1 MGSRRR
7 RFFRPTWVEIDLA
20 ALRSN
25 LKRFRS
31 LMPRRTRLMFVVK
44 GNGYG
49 HGASSCAL
57 FAQKNKLA
65 DWFGVSSVEE
75 GVVLREAG
83 VKLPILI
90 LGSLFVAWILIA
102 LAALAIGP
110 SSVGLAEVLDL
121 VFRGT
126 GESASRDIVL
136 GVRLPR
142 IVLGS
147 LVGAALATA
156 GAIFQALLR
165 NPLADPYVLGVSG
178 GAALAAIAVLA
189 LGGLVGISTSMVP
202 MAAFG
207 GGLLATALL
216 YWVSGGPG
224 RSGPTGLL
232 LTGVVFNAFAS
243 AGIVFLASIAGF
255 FDGSRIFLWLIGH
268 LSAVE
273 IDAAGLVAISVGI
286 GLTVAC
292 GLARSLNL
300 IALGD
305 ETAAQLGVPVDTHR
319 RLLLLSTSLM
329 VGAAVSVSGL
339 IGFVGLIVPHAL
351 RLVIGSDHR
360 LLIPAAALTGA
371 GFLVLS
377 DTLARTVLE
386 GRELP
391 VGAVT
396 ALIGGPLFIFL
407 LRRAQAEGPLG

>member
-1 MGSRRR
+1 M
-7 RFFRPTWVEIDLA
+7 IL
-20 ALRSN
+20 
-25 LKRFRS
+25 
-31 LMPRRTRLMFVVK
+31 
-44 GNGYG
+44 
-49 HGASSCAL
+49 
-57 FAQKNKLA
+57 
-65 DWFGVSSVEE
+65 
-75 GVVLREAG
+75 VLG
-83 VKLPILI
+83 TLTLVL
-90 LGSLFVAWILIA
+90 ILIA
-102 LAALAIGP
+102 LVALATGP
-110 SSVGLAEVLDL
+110 THVGVGEVVDL
-121 VFRGT
+121 LLRGT
-126 GESASRDIVL
+126 GEPASRDIVL

-142 IVLGS
+142 VILGL
-147 LVGAALATA
+147 LVGSALATA

-178 GAALAAIAVLA
+178 GAALAGIAVLA
-189 LGGLVGISTSMVP
+189 FGSVLGVSTSMVP
-202 MAAFG
+202 IAAFG
-207 GGLLATALL
+207 GGLFATALL

-273 IDAAGLVAISVGI
+273 IDAAGIVAASVAV

-292 GLARSLNL
+292 VLSRSLNL

-305 ETAAQLGVPVDTHR
+305 ETAAQLGVPVDLHR

-329 VGAAVSVSGL
+329 VGAAVAVSGL

-377 DTLARTVLE
+377 DTLARTVLD

-396 ALIGGPLFIFL
+396 ALVGGPLFIFL
-407 LRRAQAEGPLG
+407 LRRAQAQGPLA

>member
-1 MGSRRR
+1 MIRLSLARM
-7 RFFRPTWVEIDLA
+7 FFVLGTLLV
-20 ALRSN
+20 
-25 LKRFRS
+25 S
-31 LMPRRTRLMFVVK
+31 L
-44 GNGYG
+44 
-49 HGASSCAL
+49 
-57 FAQKNKLA
+57 
-65 DWFGVSSVEE
+65 
-75 GVVLREAG
+75 
-83 VKLPILI
+83 ILI
-90 LGSLFVAWILIA
+90 TLVA
-102 LAALAIGP
+102 LATGP
-110 SSVGLAEVLDL
+110 SSIGVDEVFDL
-121 VFRGT
+121 VVRGT
-126 GESASRDIVL
+126 GDPASRDIVL

-142 IVLGS
+142 VILGL

-178 GAALAAIAVLA
+178 GAALAGIVVLA
-189 LGGLVGISTSMVP
+189 LGGLLGISTTMVP
-202 MAAFG
+202 LAAFG
-207 GGLLATALL
+207 GGLFATALL

-273 IDAAGLVAISVGI
+273 IDAAGMVAASVGV
-286 GLTVAC
+286 GLAVAC
-292 GLARSLNL
+292 ALSRSLNL

-305 ETAAQLGVPVDTHR
+305 ETAAQLGVPVDQHR
-319 RLLLLSTSLM
+319 RLLLVSTSLM
-329 VGAAVSVSGL
+329 VGAAVAVSGL

-377 DTLARTVLE
+377 DTLARTALD

-396 ALIGGPLFIFL
+396 ALVGGPLFIFL
-407 LRRAQAEGPLG
+407 LRRAQAQGPLA

>member
-1 MGSRRR
+1 M
-7 RFFRPTWVEIDLA
+7 I
-20 ALRSN
+20 
-25 LKRFRS
+25 
-31 LMPRRTRLMFVVK
+31 FVL
-44 GNGYG
+44 GT
-49 HGASSCAL
+49 L
-57 FAQKNKLA
+57 TL
-65 DWFGVSSVEE
+65 
-75 GVVLREAG
+75 VL
-83 VKLPILI
+83 
-90 LGSLFVAWILIA
+90 ILIA
-102 LAALAIGP
+102 LVALATGP
-110 SSVGLAEVLDL
+110 THVGVGEVVDL
-121 VFRGT
+121 LLRGT
-126 GESASRDIVL
+126 GEPASRDIVL

-142 IVLGS
+142 VVLGL

-178 GAALAAIAVLA
+178 GAALAGIAVLA
-189 LGGLVGISTSMVP
+189 LGGLLGVSTRMVP
-202 MAAFG
+202 IAAFG
-207 GGLLATALL
+207 GGLFATALL

-273 IDAAGLVAISVGI
+273 IDAAGIVAASVVVGLV
-286 GLTVAC
+286 VAC
-292 GLARSLNL
+292 VLSRSLNL

-305 ETAAQLGVPVDTHR
+305 ETAAQLGVPVDLHR

-329 VGAAVSVSGL
+329 VGAAVAVSGL

-360 LLIPAAALTGA
+360 MLIPAAALTGA

-377 DTLARTVLE
+377 DTLARTVLD

-396 ALIGGPLFIFL
+396 ALVGGPLFIFL
-407 LRRAQAEGPLG
+407 LRRAQAQGPLA

>member
-1 MGSRRR
+1 
-7 RFFRPTWVEIDLA
+7 
-20 ALRSN
+20 
-25 LKRFRS
+25 LKRLS
-31 LMPRRTRLMFVVK
+31 LARLVAV
-44 GNGYG
+44 
-49 HGASSCAL
+49 
-57 FAQKNKLA
+57 
-65 DWFGVSSVEE
+65 
-75 GVVLREAG
+75 
-83 VKLPILI
+83 
-90 LGSLFVAWILIA
+90 LGSL
-102 LAALAIGP
+102 
-110 SSVGLAEVLDL
+110 SVGLALCIVLALASGPAAIGVGD
-121 VFRGT
+121 VADVIRGV
-126 GESASRDIVL
+126 ASDGASVDIVL
-136 GVRLPR
+136 RVRLPR
-142 IVLGS
+142 VVLGV

-178 GAALAAIAVLA
+178 GAALAGIAVLA
-189 LGGLVGISTSMVP
+189 LGSVAGIPTGSVP
-202 MAAFG
+202 LAAFG

-273 IDAAGLVAISVGI
+273 IDAAGLVGASVGL
-286 GLTVAC
+286 GVGVAC
-292 GLARSLNL
+292 LLSRSLNL
-300 IALGD
+300 LALGD
-305 ETAAQLGVPVDTHR
+305 ETAAELGVPVEAHR
-319 RLLLLSTSLM
+319 RWLLLATSLM
-329 VGAAVSVSGL
+329 VGAAVAVSGL

-360 LLIPAAALTGA
+360 LLVPAAALSGA
-371 GFLVLS
+371 SFLVLS
-377 DTLARTVLE
+377 DTAARTILD

-407 LRRAQAEGPLG
+407 LRRAQAGGPMP

>member
-1 MGSRRR
+1 VIRLS
-7 RFFRPTWVEIDLA
+7 LA
-20 ALRSN
+20 R
-25 LKRFRS
+25 
-31 LMPRRTRLMFVVK
+31 MVFVL
-44 GNGYG
+44 GT
-49 HGASSCAL
+49 L
-57 FAQKNKLA
+57 LA
-65 DWFGVSSVEE
+65 
-75 GVVLREAG
+75 VLLA
-83 VKLPILI
+83 IT
-90 LGSLFVAWILIA
+90 LIA
-102 LAALAIGP
+102 LATGP
-110 SSVGLAEVLDL
+110 TNVGFGELVDL
-121 VFRGT
+121 LIRDT
-126 GESASRDIVL
+126 GEPASRDIVL

-142 IVLGS
+142 VVLGL

-178 GAALAAIAVLA
+178 GAALAGIAVLA
-189 LGGLVGISTSMVP
+189 LGGLLGVSTSMVP
-202 MAAFG
+202 IAAFG
-207 GGLLATALL
+207 GGILATALL

-224 RSGPTGLL
+224 RSSSTGLL

-273 IDAAGLVAISVGI
+273 IDAAGMVAASVAV
-286 GLTVAC
+286 GLIVAC
-292 GLARSLNL
+292 LLSRSLNL

-305 ETAAQLGVPVDTHR
+305 ETAAQLGVPVDAHR

-377 DTLARTVLE
+377 DTLARTVLD

-407 LRRAQAEGPLG
+407 LRRAQAEGPLV

>member
-1 MGSRRR
+1 
-7 RFFRPTWVEIDLA
+7 VI
-20 ALRSN
+20 
-25 LKRFRS
+25 
-31 LMPRRTRLMFVVK
+31 RL
-44 GNGYG
+44 
-49 HGASSCAL
+49 S
-57 FAQKNKLA
+57 FARMVLVL
-65 DWFGVSSVEE
+65 GVLS
-75 GVVLREAG
+75 A
-83 VKLPILI
+83 
-90 LGSLFVAWILIA
+90 A
-102 LAALAIGP
+102 LAAISLVALATGP
-110 SSVGLAEVLDL
+110 SSVGVGEVIDLLIGDSAEAA
-121 VFRGT
+121 
-126 GESASRDIVL
+126 SADIVL
-136 GVRLPR
+136 RVRLPR
-142 IVLGS
+142 LILGL

-178 GAALAAIAVLA
+178 GAALAGIMVLA
-189 LGGLVGISTSMVP
+189 FGGLLGVSTSMVP
-202 MAAFG
+202 IAAFG
-207 GGLLATALL
+207 GGLLTTALL

-273 IDAAGLVAISVGI
+273 IDAAGMVAVSVAV
-286 GLTVAC
+286 GLGVAC
-292 GLARSLNL
+292 ALSRSLNL
-300 IALGD
+300 LALGD
-305 ETAAQLGVPVDTHR
+305 DTAAQLGVPVDSHR

-329 VGAAVSVSGL
+329 VGAAVAVSGL

-377 DTLARTVLE
+377 DTLARTALD
-386 GRELP
+386 GRDLP

-396 ALIGGPLFIFL
+396 ALVGGPLFIFL
-407 LRRAQAEGPLG
+407 LRRAQRPLV

>member
-1 MGSRRR
+1 MIRLSLPRMVLVLG
-7 RFFRPTWVEIDLA
+7 
-20 ALRSN
+20 AL
-25 LKRFRS
+25 
-31 LMPRRTRLMFVVK
+31 
-44 GNGYG
+44 
-49 HGASSCAL
+49 
-57 FAQKNKLA
+57 
-65 DWFGVSSVEE
+65 SV
-75 GVVLREAG
+75 G
-83 VKLPILI
+83 
-90 LGSLFVAWILIA
+90 LGFIA
-102 LAALAIGP
+102 LVALATGP
-110 SSVGLAEVLDL
+110 SSISFTEVVDVLLGQDM
-121 VFRGT
+121 GT
-126 GESASRDIVL
+126 GVGGRIGEQVGSLGRDAAADIVL
-136 GVRLPR
+136 RVRLPR
-142 IVLGS
+142 LILGS
-147 LVGAALATA
+147 LVGAALGTA
-156 GAIFQALLR
+156 GVIFQALLR

-178 GAALAAIAVLA
+178 GAALAGILVLA
-189 LGGLVGISTSMVP
+189 LGGLLGIPTSFVP
-202 MAAFG
+202 VAAFG
-207 GGLLATALL
+207 GGLFATALL

-273 IDAAGLVAISVGI
+273 IDSAGLVAVNVAI
-286 GLTVAC
+286 GFAVAC
-292 GLARSLNL
+292 TLSRSLNL

-305 ETAAQLGVPVDTHR
+305 ETAAQLGVPVDVHR

-329 VGAAVSVSGL
+329 VGAAVAVSGL

-377 DTLARTVLE
+377 DTLARTILD

-407 LRRAQAEGPLG
+407 LRRAQSRGPLV

>member
-1 MGSRRR
+1 MIRLSYSRM
-7 RFFRPTWVEIDLA
+7 FFVLTSLTLA
-20 ALRSN
+20 
-25 LKRFRS
+25 
-31 LMPRRTRLMFVVK
+31 
-44 GNGYG
+44 
-49 HGASSCAL
+49 
-57 FAQKNKLA
+57 
-65 DWFGVSSVEE
+65 
-75 GVVLREAG
+75 
-83 VKLPILI
+83 
-90 LGSLFVAWILIA
+90 LIA
-102 LAALAIGP
+102 ISLLALAMGP
-110 SSVGLAEVLDL
+110 SSVGLGEVVDL
-121 VFRGT
+121 LLG
-126 GESASRDIVL
+126 GSGDPASRDIVL
-136 GVRLPR
+136 GIRLPR
-142 IVLGS
+142 VILGL

-165 NPLADPYVLGVSG
+165 NPLADPFVLGVSG

-189 LGGLVGISTSMVP
+189 LGAWIGFSTRMLP
-202 MAAFG
+202 MAAFA
-207 GGLLATALL
+207 GGLLTTALL

-273 IDAAGLVAISVGI
+273 IDAAGMVAVSVGI
-286 GLTVAC
+286 GLSVAC
-292 GLARSLNL
+292 VLSRSLNL

-305 ETAAQLGVPVDTHR
+305 ESAAQLGVPVQSHR
-319 RLLLLSTSLM
+319 RWLLLSTSLM
-329 VGAAVSVSGL
+329 VGAAVAVSGL

-360 LLIPAAALTGA
+360 LLIPSAALTGA

-377 DTLARTVLE
+377 DTLARTVLD

-396 ALIGGPLFIFL
+396 ALVGGPLFIYL
-407 LRRAQAEGPLG
+407 LRRSQAHGPLV